1 MSDLTKRA
9 LEQSLKNLL
18 LQKPLHK
25 ITISDIAD
33 DCGINRMT
41 FYYHFKDIYD
51 LVEWSCQED
60 AAKALAGKKT
70 YETWQQGFEQIFEAV
85 LANKPFIMNV
95 YHSVSREQVEN
106 YLYKLTYDLLEGVVE
121 EQAAGMSVRPEDKA
135 FIANVYKYAFVGL
148 MLDWIKHD
156 MKGDPKEI
164 IDRLDRVYMTARTN
178 MIGDGET
185 TLTFDVDISAGL
197 SHQSVAESGVT
208 VSETYS
214 DTNMGMVSIDHR
226 TKRYTPDCL
235 PVYTRS
241 DTPYIPLDERIT
253 YEDGIPCYRYRRNIT
268 NCPLASYCLV
278 PQELAFSVLSDTG
291 SWEIS
296 DEPVIHPDTGR
307 SCVVITGVP
316 SDYFAAKHGIDSFSM
331 SVDEETGVILIFE
344 GKKEDGVVI
353 YTYVA
358 EFDTAQE
365 TPVGRS
371 DAASFADYEQ
381 EVIWYNKS

>member
-1 MSDLTKRA
+1 MKKHIRTLSVV
-9 LEQSLKNLL
+9 
-18 LQKPLHK
+18 PL
-25 ITISDIAD
+25 A
-33 DCGINRMT
+33 
-41 FYYHFKDIYD
+41 
-51 LVEWSCQED
+51 
-60 AAKALAGKKT
+60 ALAVSVCALYPTKT
-70 YETWQQGFEQIFEAV
+70 EIFTQEPIDYKEAAVRLTAPSEPDTSAENIIDPKSAV
-85 LANKPFIMNV
+85 L
-95 YHSVSREQVEN
+95 
-106 YLYKLTYDLLEGVVE
+106 
-121 EQAAGMSVRPEDKA
+121 DKVL
-135 FIANVYKYAFVGL
+135 NT
-148 MLDWIKHD
+148 
-156 MKGDPKEI
+156 

-185 TLTFDVDISAGL
+185 TLTFNVDISAGL
-197 SHQSVAESGVT
+197 SHQSVAENGVT

-291 SWEIS
+291 SWEMS

-331 SVDEETGVILIFE
+331 SVDEETGVILSFK
-344 GKKEDGVVI
+344 GKKNDGVVI

-358 EFDTAQE
+358 EFDTAPE
-365 TPVGRS
+365 APVGRL
-371 DAASFADYEQ
+371 DTAAFADYEQ

>member
-1 MSDLTKRA
+1 MRLTAPSEPDTSAENIIDPK
-9 LEQSLKNLL
+9 S
-18 LQKPLHK
+18 
-25 ITISDIAD
+25 
-33 DCGINRMT
+33 
-41 FYYHFKDIYD
+41 
-51 LVEWSCQED
+51 
-60 AAKALAGKKT
+60 
-70 YETWQQGFEQIFEAV
+70 AV
-85 LANKPFIMNV
+85 L
-95 YHSVSREQVEN
+95 
-106 YLYKLTYDLLEGVVE
+106 
-121 EQAAGMSVRPEDKA
+121 DKVL
-135 FIANVYKYAFVGL
+135 NT
-148 MLDWIKHD
+148 
-156 MKGDPKEI
+156 

-185 TLTFDVDISAGL
+185 TLTFNVDISAGL
-197 SHQSVAESGVT
+197 SHQSVAENGVT

-268 NCPLASYCLV
+268 NCPLASFCLV

-291 SWEIS
+291 SWEMS

-331 SVDEETGVILIFE
+331 SVDEETGVILSFE
-344 GKKEDGVVI
+344 GKKNGDVVI
-353 YTYVA
+353 FTYA
-358 EFDTAQE
+358 TEFDTATE
-365 TPVGRS
+365 TPVGRF
-371 DAASFADYEQ
+371 DAAAFADYTPTAR
-381 EVIWYNKS
+381 

>member
-1 MSDLTKRA
+1 MKKHIRTLSVV
-9 LEQSLKNLL
+9 
-18 LQKPLHK
+18 PL
-25 ITISDIAD
+25 A
-33 DCGINRMT
+33 
-41 FYYHFKDIYD
+41 
-51 LVEWSCQED
+51 
-60 AAKALAGKKT
+60 ALAVSVCALYPTKT
-70 YETWQQGFEQIFEAV
+70 EIFTREPTDYKNAAVRLTAPSEPDTSAENITDPKSAV
-85 LANKPFIMNV
+85 L
-95 YHSVSREQVEN
+95 
-106 YLYKLTYDLLEGVVE
+106 
-121 EQAAGMSVRPEDKA
+121 DKVL
-135 FIANVYKYAFVGL
+135 NT
-148 MLDWIKHD
+148 
-156 MKGDPKEI
+156 